1 MLPVSHGTILAV
13 FFNATPTEVVDGA
26 QWYIR
31 AKDAAVVIAD
41 RYGLSLETVVGVIAA
56 LSPNNKWNRNVTDA
70 DQLCR
75 AFTLGGHPAADSIKV
90 STYKANKLKALRIL
104 SGEQSWNVLGGLK
117 VRAFYG
123 CIMGDT
129 MSVCVDGHAYAI
141 WMGERIPT
149 TKTAKISPKL
159 YVAISADYRR
169 AAETV
174 NNIMGANYSASQIQ
188 AITWIAYRRMVAELG
203 LYRSVKQ

>member
-1 MLPVSHGTILAV
+1 MLPVTHGTILAV
-13 FFNATPTEVVDGA
+13 FFNATPAEIVDGA
-26 QWYIR
+26 QWYVR
-31 AKDAAVVIAD
+31 AKDAAVLIVE

-56 LSPNNKWNRNVTDA
+56 LSPNNKWERNVTDA

-90 STYKANKLKALRIL
+90 GTYKANKLKALRIL
-104 SGEQSWNVLGGLK
+104 SGEPPLSVLGGLK

-129 MSVCVDGHAYAI
+129 VSVCVDGHTYAI

-159 YVAISADYRR
+159 YAAISADYIK
-169 AAETV
+169 AAETI
-174 NNIMGANYSASQIQ
+174 NNVMGANYSASQIQ

-203 LYRSVKQ
+203 LYRSAK